1 MILQEYGV
9 PQTCDR
15 VDFWQPDPTRP
26 DKTRHLNLSFLDFYM
41 GSKKAKQACNDQEK
55 EKKENQEI
63 YVNLFTSVKI
73 ILTKSNQSMLFS
85 VKDVLGRYL

>member
-1 MILQEYGV
+1 
-9 PQTCDR
+9 
-15 VDFWQPDPTRP
+15 
-26 DKTRHLNLSFLDFYM
+26 M

-85 VKDVLGRYL
+85 VKDVLDMYL

>member
-1 MILQEYGV
+1 MI
-9 PQTCDR
+9 
-15 VDFWQPDPTRP
+15 
-26 DKTRHLNLSFLDFYM
+26 
-41 GSKKAKQACNDQEK
+41 KKKK
-55 EKKENQEI
+55 KKENQEI